1 MPLPVDTAQPCFTGL
16 SSRRCPPAP
25 CSTWPAR
32 WPYRCKHDD
41 NGRCRPLNL
50 AGAALRVVIET
61 AVHAKSPSLLVAVLV
76 TSAIALLDAWTG
88 DRAILLGLLIA
99 GPLLAAASLDA
110 PRTAMVGLY
119 ALGLAVLLG
128 IPDGIV
134 GTIDHLLGCL
144 VVATGGGLGAFLA
157 HRRTQQERTLL
168 RVSRIAEVAQRT
180 ILRPVPPRMG
190 RVTLAVRYLS
200 ATEDALVGG
209 DLYEVA
215 VTRHGLRVLVGDV
228 KGKGLEAVQLAAQVL
243 ASFRAAAGHPSLV
256 ELAAELDHNI
266 RPQLGEEDF
275 VTAVLA
281 QFSRHGELQLVK
293 LRAPTA
299 AAVSGRGGRAVGQR
313 RAHHPAGA
321 GPRPDRS
328 AVQTGRGRSG
338 AVVHRRAGG
347 GAGVRRAA
355 VCAGRPGAGGGC
367 RALVG
372 RGAGWAGWA
381 DAGAC
386 GGPLGRRFGAGVGAA
401 SPVIGGTATT
411 AGASRRGRSARC

>member
-1 MPLPVDTAQPCFTGL
+1 
-16 SSRRCPPAP
+16 
-25 CSTWPAR
+25 
-32 WPYRCKHDD
+32 
-41 NGRCRPLNL
+41 
-50 AGAALRVVIET
+50 
-61 AVHAKSPSLLVAVLV
+61 VHAKSPSLLVAVLV
-76 TSAIALLDAWTG
+76 TSAIALLDAWAG
-88 DRAILLGLLIA
+88 DRTILLGLLIA

-209 DLYEVA
+209 DFYEVA

-228 KGKGLEAVQLAAQVL
+228 KGKGLEAVQLAALVL
-243 ASFRAAAGHPSLV
+243 AGFRAAAGHRSLV
-256 ELAAELDHNI
+256 ELAAELDHSI

-281 QFSRHGELQLVK
+281 QFSRHGELQLVNCGHPPP
-293 LRAPTA
+293 LRFRAGATERLASAGPTTPLGLDPAPTVQRFRLA
-299 AAVSGRGGRAVGQR
+299 AGDRVLLYTDGLVEARASDGRPFALDGQVQAVG
-313 RAHHPAGA
+313 AAPSLGA
-321 GPRPDRS
+321 ALDG
-328 AVQTGRGRSG
+328 
-338 AVVHRRAGG
+338 
-347 GAGVRRAA
+347 
-355 VCAGRPGAGGGC
+355 
-367 RALVG
+367 LVG
-372 RGAGWAGWA
+372 RLLEHAG
-381 DAGAC
+381 
-386 GGPLGRRFGAGVGAA
+386 GRLDDDLALVLAQ
-401 SPVIGGTATT
+401 P
-411 AGASRRGRSARC
+411 RR